1 VEERGLTPTMN
12 RHLASVKSA
21 LAPLPAQ
28 RPAGGNLASA
38 IAKGRDLA
46 RHGFASLRAIRFE
59 HLPQVSRSGGLGLAL
74 LVGSAVLWL
83 STVQPLAR
91 DAAQL
96 ETELAAFDAAA
107 RAGVDGVGA
116 RGSDLDLL
124 LERLPTPAE
133 LPGIVAVVVAQADAA
148 GLELDSGEY
157 EITSNRSGRLA
168 RYHLSLPVRGTYP
181 QVRQF
186 IDGSLAAVPALALEG
201 LRLERASVGDKL
213 IDADLR
219 FSVVVRGGA

>member
-1 VEERGLTPTMN
+1 MTPAVS
-12 RHLASVKSA
+12 RRLATRKGP
-21 LAPLPAQ
+21 LAGLPAQ
-28 RPAGGNLASA
+28 RPAGGSLASA
-38 IAKGRDLA
+38 MARGRELA
-46 RHGFASLRAIRFE
+46 RHRFASLRAIRFE
-59 HLPQVSRSGGLGLAL
+59 HLPQVSRSGGLGVAL

-107 RAGVDGVGA
+107 RTGTGGVSSP
-116 RGSDLDLL
+116 RSELEILL
-124 LERLPTPAE
+124 GRLPTPAE
-133 LPGIVAVVVAQADAA
+133 LPAMMALVVAEADAA
-148 GLELDSGEY
+148 GLELGSGKY
-157 EITSNRSGRLA
+157 EMTSNRAGQLA

-186 IDGSLAAVPALALEG
+186 IDGSLAALPALALEG
-201 LRLERASVGDKL
+201 LRLERGSVGDKV